1 MLHVLADRGPDA
13 LSVRNVA
20 TAAGVSVGAVQHH
33 FPTRAA
39 LITGA
44 MDAVS
49 AGFRERLTAAL
60 VGVDSAVRRLE
71 IFCVELAAL
80 GDDGRRDAVVW
91 TAFASRAGTDPGI
104 RRLHQEEWARTEAG
118 LQALLAAAYPDAR
131 IDADDAALML
141 AVLDGIA
148 VARGAEGDERM
159 SPARGRLLI
168 DATLA
173 RFAERR

>member
-1 MLHVLADRGPDA
+1 MLADRGPDA

-44 MDAVS
+44 MDAVT
-49 AGFRERLTAAL
+49 ADFRERVTAAL
-60 VGVDSAVRRLE
+60 LDVDSPVRRLE
-71 IFCVELAAL
+71 MFCVELAAL

-104 RRLHQEEWARTEAG
+104 RRLHRQEWVRTEAG
-118 LQALLAAAYPDAR
+118 LQALLTAAYPDAR
-131 IDADDAALML
+131 IDADDAALLL

-159 SPARGRLLI
+159 SSERGRRLI
-168 DATLA
+168 NAALT
-173 RFAERR
+173 RFADRR